1 MKTTSDRIRLTTIGI
16 WLIAVLASAAA
27 WSEEAA
33 TTGEQATDAATTW
46 IDEVVVTARRREENI
61 QDVPIPVTALS
72 GSELDNRSAED
83 LRDLTRLTPNLDFQ
97 GSATASNS
105 AQVFLRGIG
114 QINWSPVQDPKIGV
128 YVDGVYLAR
137 PQGAVFDFLDID
149 RVEVL
154 RGPQGTLFGRNTTA
168 GLIHVVSKRPEEEF
182 DYSVNAGVGNRG
194 QVRASA
200 MLNAPLGDTLS
211 ARLAIQHRETDGY
224 VENTATGEDWN
235 SENSQMGRLSLR
247 WEASEKLLADLIVDW
262 QRTREHGSL
271 GHCEW
276 RGPDNGALGLPGF
289 MGVAHV
295 LGVYDEIRDTCN
307 ATTRYRSTEN
317 GDPDSN
323 VDSVGITLHLDIDLG
338 FATLT
343 SISSWRDMEEY
354 NGSWGLATD
363 TVGGVGY
370 LEVNGTEDNP
380 YEQWSQELRLSGTS
394 FDDRLDWTIG
404 GYIFEE
410 DAINHLDVPLFRGF
424 VPPDCAASALLPYCE
439 ELFPGSASTIGGA
452 YYYGVVIGLSRTNAY
467 DVTNGSE
474 ALFGEITW
482 RFLDQWTLTA
492 GLRYTWDD
500 RDFRRTEILSSGVPN
515 PMLSCPDGTP
525 PENAIIC
532 IASAKFSEWTPRA
545 ILGYQ
550 PSEQIMLYGGFSRGY
565 SSGGFNQDTAMRP
578 YEPEIS
584 DNWEAGIKSTWLDNR
599 LLLNLTAFHNSYE
612 NQQITVGRIVNGQPA
627 ADLINAQ
634 KATLYGVEGE
644 FRAELGAGFYVLG
657 TFGVLGGKYD
667 EFTVLDN
674 LVGPAPAFEQIIT
687 ERDLS
692 DTELVRGSPYTLTIA
707 VGKHH
712 TFAGG
717 SSLNAQVGWS
727 GRGRTYNTL
736 ETLDSSRQKAY
747 GLLDAR
753 VVWTLPDGRTSVAV
767 WGANLLDKEY
777 FPSAVDL
784 SATGANTR
792 YWGPPASY
800 AIEITRRFRR

>member
-97 GSATASNS
+97 GAATASNT
-105 AQVFLRGIG
+105 AQVTLRGIG
-114 QINWSPVQDPKIGV
+114 QINWAPVHDPKIGV

-168 GLIHVVSKRPEEEF
+168 GLIHVISKRPEEEF

-247 WEASEKLLADLIVDW
+247 WDASEKVLADLIVDW

-271 GHCEW
+271 GQCEW
-276 RGPDNGALGLPGF
+276 RGPDNGALAPGPL
-289 MGVAHV
+289 MPVAYV

-354 NGSWGLATD
+354 NGSWGFATD
-363 TVGGVGY
+363 TVGSVSY
-370 LEVNGTEDNP
+370 VEVNGTEDNP

-410 DAINHLDVPLFRGF
+410 DAINHLDSSLFRGF
-424 VPPDCAASALLPYCE
+424 VPPDCAAWPPYCLPSQAILGE
-439 ELFPGSASTIGGA
+439 DGVPGLSIGDFFYQA
-452 YYYGVVIGLSRTNAY
+452 VVIGGSRINAY
-467 DVTNGSE
+467 DATNGSE

-500 RDFRRTEILSSGVPN
+500 RDFRRTHILSIGVPD
-515 PMLSCPDGTP
+515 PLLTCPDGTP
-525 PENAIIC
+525 PQNAIIC
-532 IASAKFSEWTPRA
+532 TASNKFSEWTPRA

-550 PSEQIMLYGGFSRGY
+550 PSEQIMFYGGYSRGY
-565 SSGGFNQDTAMRP
+565 SSGGFNQDVFMRP

-612 NQQITVGRIVNGQPA
+612 NQQLLVGRLVNNQA
-627 ADLINAQ
+627 TVDVINAQ
-634 KATLYGVEGE
+634 KATFYGIEGE
-644 FRAELGAGFYVLG
+644 FRAELDAGFYVLG
-657 TFGVLGGKYD
+657 TFGVLGGEYD
-667 EFTVLDN
+667 EFTVLDT
-674 LVGPAPAFEQIIT
+674 GE
-687 ERDLS
+687 DLS
-692 DTELVRGSPYTLTIA
+692 DTELVRGPPYTLTIA

-736 ETLDSSRQKAY
+736 ETVDSSRQKAY

-777 FPSAVDL
+777 YPSAVDL
-784 SATGANTR
+784 SAGSAPTGANTR